1 MMFDIFLNYIIYLS
15 LLKNLNKAPNVYKQF
30 AATASVAFIL
40 GGGNVLPSNAA
51 NYGNFGGAYAEVVDP
66 KDVQYSDNK
75 NSEDARA
82 GLEALKAFKSSVT
95 DMKAD
100 LTRDNNVELT
110 LRVKKELPVG
120 KVRNSLNKYN
130 SMFTEDTQRG
140 TDRLIRSL
148 VQDLTEL
155 ERETAV
161 KAGKSR
167 SEAKTNTVLKRL
179 TAAEDALAG
188 LEAFSPK

>member
-1 MMFDIFLNYIIYLS
+1 M
-15 LLKNLNKAPNVYKQF
+15 
-30 AATASVAFIL
+30 
-40 GGGNVLPSNAA
+40 LPSNAA
-51 NYGNFGGAYAEVVDP
+51 NYGNFGGAYAKVVDP

-100 LTRDNNVELT
+100 LTKDNVELT

-179 TAAEDALAG
+179 ATAEDALAG
-188 LEAFSPK
+188 LEAFS